1 MGETTDE
8 LRQAV
13 DNKRDDAAQ
22 KIDQIEQRV
31 GETANHMKESLD
43 WRRQVEEKP
52 LVAVG
57 AAFFG
62 GMMLGGVLGGGNGH
76 DQQPKQPP
84 QWQSAAAGAGLGG
97 AIRKAAKSSGLED
110 SFNEMTSNLFSTIS
124 DRMKQ
129 MTSEKF
135 PSLAGDSSKSDE
147 GKSGMP
153 SQAPRPAG
161 SSFAG

>member
-1 MGETTDE
+1 MGQTTGE

-31 GETANHMKESLD
+31 GETTQQMKETLD
-43 WRRQVEEKP
+43 WRKQVDDNP

-57 AAFFG
+57 AAFIG
-62 GMMLGGVLGGGNGH
+62 GMVLGGVLGGGDDH
-76 DQQPKQPP
+76 QQKQPP

-97 AIRKAAKSSGLED
+97 VIRKAAKSSGIED
-110 SFNEMTSNLFSTIS
+110 SFNDMASSLFGTIS

-135 PSLAGDSSKSDE
+135 PGLAGKPEQSSPQSSPDS
-147 GKSGMP
+147 
-153 SQAPRPAG
+153 ARPAG
-161 SSFAG
+161 ASFAG

>member
-1 MGETTDE
+1 MGQTTGE

-13 DNKRDDAAQ
+13 DSKRDDAAQ

-31 GETANHMKESLD
+31 GDTTQQMKESLN
-43 WRRQVEEKP
+43 WRRQVDDNP

-57 AAFFG
+57 AAFIG
-62 GMMLGGVLGGGNGH
+62 GMVLGGVLGGG
-76 DQQPKQPP
+76 DAQEQKPPP

-110 SFNEMTSNLFSTIS
+110 SFNDMTSSLFGSIS
-124 DRMKQ
+124 ERMKQ

-135 PSLAGDSSKSDE
+135 PSIAGKSAQDSSQV
-147 GKSGMP
+147 SGD
-153 SQAPRPAG
+153 AARPAG
-161 SSFAG
+161 ASFSG